1 VRHQSLFLSRLALRR
16 RPLLYWCAT
25 VVAALA
31 AAAVV
36 GSLTARAEAAAA
48 RYGGLRSVVVVARPL
63 DPGDEV
69 AADDVRIDRVP
80 RAFVPDGAFS
90 SVPEGRTALVPL
102 SPGEA
107 VLASRLAPDGLHGV
121 AALLPEGTRAMA
133 VPAGPGAL
141 RVRIGDV
148 VDVLATAPDGSTRV
162 AADAAVVVDVGEATT
177 TVAVLVRDAPAVA
190 TALTQ
195 ATVTLA
201 LAAPG

>member
-1 VRHQSLFLSRLALRR
+1 M
-16 RPLLYWCAT
+16 P
-25 VVAALA
+25 
-31 AAAVV
+31 
-36 GSLTARAEAAAA
+36 E
-48 RYGGLRSVVVVARPL
+48 
-63 DPGDEV
+63 
-69 AADDVRIDRVP
+69 
-80 RAFVPDGAFS
+80 GAFS

-107 VLASRLAPDGLHGV
+107 LLASRLAPDGLHGV
-121 AALLPEGTRAMA
+121 AALLPEDTRAMA

-141 RVRIGDV
+141 RVRVGDV

-162 AADAAVVVDVGEATT
+162 AADGAVVVDAGEATT

-195 ATVTLA
+195 ATITLA